1 MSSVYDG
8 HFIGE
13 RLDFWVLPP
22 ESFGF
27 VHHKHKAG
35 LAFPARV
42 GGSCIEQ
49 KFKFKGS
56 SSVVTLS
63 PPLFC
68 MSLVFICYSN

>member
-1 MSSVYDG
+1 M
-8 HFIGE
+8 
-13 RLDFWVLPP
+13 DFWALPP

-49 KFKFKGS
+49 KFKFKAS

-63 PPLFC
+63 PPLYVC
-68 MSLVFICYSN
+68 HSSLSVILIESSRIV